1 MLAALEWYKRL
12 VQPVGL
18 PVRLSFAPVARVS
31 RNAKDE
37 LVVSQILGALVGI
50 SAASSRRA
58 HQGKPQGVV
67 IGFIGSVFAIGENGD
82 TESAALIGQINPL
95 M

>member
-50 SAASSRRA
+50 SATSPRRA

-67 IGFIGSVFAIGENGD
+67 IGLIGSVFAIGENGD